1 MSEHNLSTI
10 TPVNI
15 QNNTQECIEPTPTPS
30 YQKVAYVSV
39 APERVMSI
47 LSPQEVEQLAN
58 LNETPLY
65 QMFRRCALAVLNTG
79 SQIDDAKKIMEIYHD
94 FNIQIVSQSR
104 GIKLALTQAPDTAFV
119 DDQLIRGIK
128 EHLFSVLRDV
138 VYIHKVIQNHPDL
151 SLDQGL
157 GVTNA
162 IFHILRHAQVLHTG
176 IKDQLVVCWGGH
188 SISRVEYEYTKKV
201 GYELGLRGLNI
212 GTGCGPGAM
221 KGPMKGA
228 TIGHAK
234 QHTSGRYIGLTEPDI
249 IAAEPPNPIVNELVI
264 LPDIEKRLEAFVRL
278 AHGIIVFPGGVGT
291 LEEILYLLG
300 ILLHAENQQIPF
312 PLIFSAPECSRRY
325 FEQIDRFLVSCL
337 GESVRK
343 RYTIVIA
350 DAQETARLAKKGIE
364 EVFEFRKQGKD
375 AFYFNWLLHIPPE
388 FQKPFEPTHENMQAL
403 KINKTNDQFE
413 MAMNLRKLFSGIV
426 AGNVKESGIK
436 RIEQHGPYHLNGEKQ
451 ITEHLDILLRS
462 FAEQGR
468 MKLGHAAYRPC
479 YTIDNT

>member
-1 MSEHNLSTI
+1 MSQQIPPTAI
-10 TPVNI
+10 PVNPE
-15 QNNTQECIEPTPTPS
+15 ECIEPTPVPS

-119 DDQLIRGIK
+119 DGQLIRGIK

-138 VYIHKVIQNHPDL
+138 VYINKVIQDP
-151 SLDQGL
+151 GL

-176 IKDQLVVCWGGH
+176 LKDQLVVCWGGH

-234 QHTSGRYIGLTEPDI
+234 QHTAGRYIGLTEPDI

-300 ILLHAENQQIPF
+300 ILLHPENEHIPF
-312 PLIFSAPECSRRY
+312 PLIFSAPECSRYY
-325 FEQIDRFLVSCL
+325 FEKIDHFLVSCL
-337 GESVRK
+337 GASVRN
-343 RYTIVIA
+343 RYKIVIA
-350 DAQETARLAKKGIE
+350 NAQETARLAKKGIE

-375 AFYFNWLLHIPPE
+375 AFYFNWLLQIPPA

-403 KINKTNDQFE
+403 KIHKTNSQFE
-413 MAMNLRKLFSGIV
+413 MAINLRKLFSGIV

-436 RIEQHGPYHLNGEKQ
+436 RIEQHGPYRLNGEKE
-451 ITEHLDILLRS
+451 ITEHLDALLRS

-468 MKLGHAAYRPC
+468 MKLGHETYQPC
-479 YTIDNT
+479 YTLLT